1 MGGHKMSE
9 FTVRHFK
16 DLLHH
21 ETLQGSKCDNCGN
34 LMLPPRII
42 CNKCGNMKLRP
53 HDYEKQGK
61 IRALSKIYVPLT
73 KFQEKCPYTV
83 GIVELV
89 EGPMI
94 SGLILEDRKV
104 EVGSKVEAVFIKEE
118 ERSTLAFRPI

>member
-1 MGGHKMSE
+1 MSK
-9 FTVRHFK
+9 FTVTHFK
-16 DLLHH
+16 DLLHQ

-34 LMLPPRII
+34 LMLPPRNI
-42 CNKCGNMKLRP
+42 CNKCGHTDLMP
-53 HDYEKQGK
+53 HDYIKQGK

-73 KFQEKCPYTV
+73 NFQEKCPYTV

-94 SGLILEDRKV
+94 SGLILEDQKV

-118 ERSTLAFRPI
+118 ERATLAFRPI